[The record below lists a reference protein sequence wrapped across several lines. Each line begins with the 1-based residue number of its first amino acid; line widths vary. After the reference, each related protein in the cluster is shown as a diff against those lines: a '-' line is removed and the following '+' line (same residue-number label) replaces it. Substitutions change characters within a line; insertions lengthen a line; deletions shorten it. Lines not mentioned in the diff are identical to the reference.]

1 MAHVETKKITK
12 NDQAW
17 EELFAEHN
25 ILREVNEKGYYVIT
39 AKDIGKYRESRLMT
53 KFDHKANLP
62 KLFKDNRLTILPI
75 TRGSY
80 IIGRFENY
88 QKLEY
93 RINNI
98 KYKNFPFSIETLDY
112 NNIYSESA
120 AISCASLAGMIE
132 ELINEEI
139 YLTVFGRMNTDR
151 FSFKINTD
159 SGNLFKIDVDRAQME
174 IDAGFE
180 SENYFLIL
188 EAKNITADDFL
199 IRQLY
204 YPYRYWQ
211 NKVQKKVV
219 PVFMTYSNDIFSFFV
234 YEFKEIDHYNSL
246 ELIEQRHYSIE
257 LEKITFADLYE
268 FYRKIKIVPEPN
280 IPFPQADNFYRVL
293 DFLRLLYNSDH
304 TKDELALNY
313 EFDIH
318 TERQYD
324 YYINAARYLGL
335 VDKYRDKE
343 SDEDLFRLTEKGRNI
358 MSQSRKMR
366 YLMVAESIMEHEV
379 FYRAMGVYFTKK
391 KLPVKKEVID
401 IMKDSRLIYDYND
414 STIERRAQTVL
425 KWLEWI
431 VSLVE

>member
-132 ELINEEI
+132 EL
-139 YLTVFGRMNTDR
+139 M
-151 FSFKINTD
+151 
-159 SGNLFKIDVDRAQME
+159 
-174 IDAGFE
+174 
-180 SENYFLIL
+180 
-188 EAKNITADDFL
+188 
-199 IRQLY
+199 
-204 YPYRYWQ
+204 
-211 NKVQKKVV
+211 KK
-219 PVFMTYSNDIFSFFV
+219 FI
-234 YEFKEIDHYNSL
+234 
-246 ELIEQRHYSIE
+246 
-257 LEKITFADLYE
+257 
-268 FYRKIKIVPEPN
+268 
-280 IPFPQADNFYRVL
+280 
-293 DFLRLLYNSDH
+293 
-304 TKDELALNY
+304 
-313 EFDIH
+313 
-318 TERQYD
+318 
-324 YYINAARYLGL
+324 
-335 VDKYRDKE
+335 
-343 SDEDLFRLTEKGRNI
+343 
-358 MSQSRKMR
+358 
-366 YLMVAESIMEHEV
+366 
-379 FYRAMGVYFTKK
+379 
-391 KLPVKKEVID
+391 
-401 IMKDSRLIYDYND
+401 
-414 STIERRAQTVL
+414 
-425 KWLEWI
+425 
-431 VSLVE
+431 

>member
-1 MAHVETKKITK
+1 
-12 NDQAW
+12 
-17 EELFAEHN
+17 
-25 ILREVNEKGYYVIT
+25 
-39 AKDIGKYRESRLMT
+39 
-53 KFDHKANLP
+53 
-62 KLFKDNRLTILPI
+62 
-75 TRGSY
+75 
-80 IIGRFENY
+80 
-88 QKLEY
+88 
-93 RINNI
+93 
-98 KYKNFPFSIETLDY
+98 
-112 NNIYSESA
+112 
-120 AISCASLAGMIE
+120 
-132 ELINEEI
+132 
-139 YLTVFGRMNTDR
+139 
-151 FSFKINTD
+151 
-159 SGNLFKIDVDRAQME
+159 
-174 IDAGFE
+174 
-180 SENYFLIL
+180 
-188 EAKNITADDFL
+188 
-199 IRQLY
+199 
-204 YPYRYWQ
+204 
-211 NKVQKKVV
+211 
-219 PVFMTYSNDIFSFFV
+219 
-234 YEFKEIDHYNSL
+234 
-246 ELIEQRHYSIE
+246 HYSIE

-343 SDEDLFRLTEKGRNI
+343 SDEVLFRLTEKGRNI